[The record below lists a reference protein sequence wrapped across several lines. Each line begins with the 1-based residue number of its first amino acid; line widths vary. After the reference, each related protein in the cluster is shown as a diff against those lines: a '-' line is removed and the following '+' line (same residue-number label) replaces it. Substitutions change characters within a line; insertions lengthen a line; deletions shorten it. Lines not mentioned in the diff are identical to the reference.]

1 MKGGMIFQTKFCAM
15 KTSKL
20 KNLCSHEHQSIL
32 QEIGLIQQ
40 YCHGPLELQF
50 QFIHG
55 LNDHRLVDLGMSCGE
70 VWGTSGNEGDTKS
83 NEGPGVNR
91 ELHGRE
97 KRADGCNKRTTDR
110 GVMCPLARVC

>member
-40 YCHGPLELQF
+40 YCGMAHGVAPSAT
-50 QFIHG
+50 
-55 LNDHRLVDLGMSCGE
+55 LVR
-70 VWGTSGNEGDTKS
+70 WW
-83 NEGPGVNR
+83 
-91 ELHGRE
+91 
-97 KRADGCNKRTTDR
+97 
-110 GVMCPLARVC
+110 